1 MEQLVSA
8 RLSLYVWGGSIT
20 SVPEEPQYVLSKTK
34 LSTEDIITFEI
45 SELVKDY
52 VDIEFNGDYNSIVQ
66 TKWAKWIVVRTY
78 SDDST
83 DTFTQHAIAFRGYG
97 NISDGVNPELSKDV
111 MISNTTVSNLCG
123 QFMTLPVYS
132 YNEDGV
138 TDVTYI
144 QGSSEV
150 ESIVTGSSERFTIA
164 QDVHLNPPATDIL
177 TIDKTFDAAA
187 SSNNTISST
196 LLSEGADEVVITS
209 SDGTTKV
216 IKIQCIEECKNTP
229 NKVSFINK
237 FGVMQDIWFF
247 AKRKDSFSSEN
258 ESYKKSILNINSS
271 VSYDVSSHQNVV
283 LENQGKERIVM
294 NTGFIDESYNEVIKE
309 MLVSEYVYISHSA
322 RRSPT
327 DSSFPLAIP
336 VSVITSSLDIKTR
349 KNDKL
354 IEYTLE
360 FEADSDFIQSVR

>member
-8 RLSLYVWGGSIT
+8 RLSLYVWGGSIA

-45 SELVKDY
+45 SELVKDH
-52 VDIEFNGDYNSIVQ
+52 VDIEFNGDYNTIVQ
-66 TKWAKWIVVRTY
+66 SKWAKWIVVRTY
-78 SDDST
+78 SDNST

-111 MISNTTVSNLCG
+111 MMSNTTVSNLCG
-123 QFMTLPVYS
+123 QYMTLPVYS
-132 YNEDGV
+132 YGEGGV

-144 QGSSEV
+144 QGSSEI

-164 QDVHLNPPATDIL
+164 QGVHLNPPATDIL
-177 TIDKTFDAAA
+177 TIDKTFDTT
-187 SSNNTISST
+187 SSNNNTISTT

-216 IKIQCIEECKNTP
+216 IKIQCIEECKNIP

-247 AKRKDSFSSEN
+247 AKRKDSFSSKN

-271 VSYDVSSHQNVV
+271 VSYDISSHQNVV
-283 LENQGKERIVM
+283 LENQGKEKITM
-294 NTGFIDESYNEVIKE
+294 NTGFVDESYNEVIKE

-349 KNDKL
+349 RDDKL